1 MVFIPR
7 PFPLLFYI
15 YPNFL
20 FFSFFFYRFETRFS
34 HITHAK
40 IIKYLE
46 NMVSQSK
53 QLFEPHAHCKKISF
67 SMNIYVL
74 LQFREAT
81 EHQRGFQCGQV
92 AVKRT
97 GLCRRH
103 SVLPVFSGRAPL
115 RSAAR
120 GTEITGRGRAGD
132 PRQDCRVPMSEI
144 CTAKTRL
151 NDQL

>member
-7 PFPLLFYI
+7 LFLLLFYI
-15 YPNFL
+15 YANFL
-20 FFSFFFYRFETRFS
+20 LIGFSFFLYLFETRFS

-53 QLFEPHAHCKKISF
+53 QLFEPHAHCS

-74 LQFREAT
+74 LQFREAR
-81 EHQRGFQCGQV
+81 EHQRGFRCGRV
-92 AVKRT
+92 SVKRT

-120 GTEITGRGRAGD
+120 GTRIAGRGRAGN

-151 NDQL
+151 NDQP